1 MYQMTNMVMSVLQ
14 ATTALTAQI
23 QMVTPILPKNCLAM
37 KAIIALI
44 GAQEHEQIS
53 VTLDITAQT
62 QVPQIQS
69 SKFVSIRLDQE
80 ANF

>member
-1 MYQMTNMVMSVLQ
+1 MFVLQ
-14 ATTALTAQI
+14 AITALTAQI
-23 QMVTPILPKNCLAM
+23 QMVTPILLKNCHAM
-37 KAIIALI
+37 KVTIALT

-62 QVPQIQS
+62 LALQIQS
-69 SKFVSIRLDQE
+69 SKFVSIRLDRE

>member
-1 MYQMTNMVMSVLQ
+1 MFVLQ
-14 ATTALTAQI
+14 AITALTAQM
-23 QMVTPILPKNCLAM
+23 QMVTPISLKNCHAM
-37 KAIIALI
+37 KAIIALT

-62 QVPQIQS
+62 LALQIQS
-69 SKFVSIRLDQE
+69 SKFVSIRLDRE